1 MPLFNEPKF
10 TPEKTRKKKRISD
23 GLWTKCENCGE
34 IIYRKRLAENQMV
47 CPKCDYHFKLSATK
61 RLVLI
66 LDDGSFEEFDSDLR
80 SVDPLRFKDSQK
92 YTERIAAAQR
102 QTGLTEAVITGQ
114 GKIND
119 IPVIIAV
126 LDFDFMGGSMA
137 SVVGEKVARAIDR
150 AIERRLPLITLASS
164 GGARM
169 QEGMLSLMQMAK
181 TSAAL
186 AKLSDAGLLHISI
199 ATNPTTGGV
208 AASFASLGDIIIA
221 EPKALVG
228 FAGPRVI
235 EQTIGQKLP
244 PGFQSAEFLLEHG
257 MIDLIVKRKD
267 LRERLSQLLR
277 YLAGNY

>member
-1 MPLFNEPKF
+1 MPLFKESRF
-10 TPEKTRKKKRISD
+10 TPDKTRKKKRVSD
-23 GLWTKCENCGE
+23 GLWTKCEDCGE
-34 IIYRKRLAENQMV
+34 IIYKKRLAENQMV
-47 CPKCDYHFKLSATK
+47 CPKCGYHFKLSATK
-61 RLVLI
+61 RLALI
-66 LDDGSFEEFDSDLR
+66 LDAGSFEEFDSDLR
-80 SVDPLRFKDSQK
+80 PADPLRFKDSRK

-114 GKIND
+114 GKIKD
-119 IPVIIAV
+119 IPVVITV

-137 SVVGEKVARAIDR
+137 SVVGERVARAIDR

-199 ATNPTTGGV
+199 VTNPTTGGV
-208 AASFASLGDIIIA
+208 SASFASLGDIIIA

-257 MIDLIVKRKD
+257 LIDLIVKRKD

-277 YLAGNY
+277 YLAGS